1 MLSEARK
8 YGLYLTLANQNLSQ
22 LNASQGYQ
30 NLTDAVL
37 GNIGNMVVFR
47 VGPADAEKL
56 HAYTLPEFNTLD
68 LQGLPNYHA
77 IARLMTAQGP
87 TRPFVF
93 NTLPA
98 IKPRGYAIADQTVW
112 DARAQACSSSV
123 AEVEA
128 QILRRRTIQ
137 KIQRNRKSSTSLF
150 KFSSGLIQI
159 SPLTSSSPKS
169 FIPLFVDCLYLIEIG
184 RKSGRLVPNH
194 SQQTTI
200 KTTIRKEKYDQTIH
214 STVHPACLATAVPTV
229 SKTKPSTMRH
239 KTPTAG
245 QK

>member
-1 MLSEARK
+1 LLGSFLLSKIFIAAMGRSRVKPGQRSVFHLYVDEFQNFTNDTIAHMLSEARK

-22 LNASQGYQ
+22 LNANQGCQ

-47 VGPADAEKL
+47 VGPTDAEKL
-56 HAYTLPEFNTLD
+56 HAYTLPEFNALD

-77 IARLMTAQGP
+77 IARLMTAEGP

-128 QILRRRTIQ
+128 QILQRRTIH
-137 KIQRNRKSSTSLF
+137 KN
-150 KFSSGLIQI
+150 
-159 SPLTSSSPKS
+159 
-169 FIPLFVDCLYLIEIG
+169 
-184 RKSGRLVPNH
+184 
-194 SQQTTI
+194 
-200 KTTIRKEKYDQTIH
+200 
-214 STVHPACLATAVPTV
+214 
-229 SKTKPSTMRH
+229 SK
-239 KTPTAG
+239 
-245 QK
+245 